1 MRRSRWLILS
11 VWLIVTLL
19 EWSGVHADCPNT
31 CSGHGTCTTKGNGY
45 FCSCYKGF
53 TGGDC
58 SRRSCPTGPA
68 WSDLAVSTDR
78 AHQLATCSNR
88 GSCDYVTGLCTC
100 DLGFSGL
107 ACNRMSCPN
116 DCGKHGECR
125 SMKLNAQRK
134 DKGLT
139 PAVVYNS
146 IWDSEMV
153 HGCVCEEGY
162 GGGDCSQRLCPTGD
176 DPLTG
181 ASTDS
186 LFGFQK
192 NEKQT
197 VFCAATSGTLTLSYR
212 GQTTARIDVLDNA
225 DTVYKKLNALHTLQT
240 VNVLFG
246 GTTTT
251 MCTADGN
258 MVTVEF
264 TQNFGPLPLLVG
276 DPSRLVHA
284 GIGMTP
290 KLAISKAEIGSKEN
304 EACSNRGRC
313 DLTSGVC
320 TCYVGYTTSNG
331 AGSPGDRGDCGATD
345 STVVAIIACPGETAC
360 SGHGYCSGAP
370 QFRCYCVAGFT
381 SGDCSVRTCPEGIAW
396 FDTPTADNRAHSMA
410 VCSSIG
416 VCDESIGACTC
427 PSPFEGA
434 ACERLSCPLGLE
446 PVCTGHGRCLT
457 MAELAL
463 EARNSLGDP
472 LSITYGSTPN
482 EPQTWDFNKIQGCI
496 CDKGFEGHDCA
507 RRSCPRGDDP
517 RTTGQTREVQIIRC
531 VYTALATF
539 TLSFRGKVSPVL
551 SSSMVAADMQA
562 SLASVSTIGDV
573 QVSYS
578 AGPNSGACM
587 LSTQPANII
596 SITFVSALGDLPPL
610 QVNADRNT
618 VLLPVFTINSDGIS
632 GSVRGTNENAE
643 CSNNGLCD
651 YNTGTCQ
658 CFDGMASSNGL
669 GGLGL
674 HADCGYLLPE
684 TIRLADV
691 AEI

>member
-1 MRRSRWLILS
+1 MNRSQWF
-11 VWLIVTLL
+11 VVVVFTVLL
-19 EWSGVHADCPNT
+19 EWQFVHGDCPNT

-58 SRRSCPTGPA
+58 SRRICPTGPA
-68 WSDLAVSTDR
+68 WNDIAVGTDR
-78 AHQLATCSNR
+78 AHQPAVCSNR
-88 GSCDYVTGLCTC
+88 GTC
-100 DLGFSGL
+100 DHATGVCICDVGFSGL

-116 DCGKHGECR
+116 DCGKHGECQ
-125 SMKLNAQRK
+125 SMKLHALRK
-134 DKGLT
+134 DKGLP

-146 IWDSEMV
+146 VWDSEMV

-162 GGGDCSQRLCPTGD
+162 GGGDCSDRLCPSGD

-181 ASTDS
+181 AATDT

-192 NEKQT
+192 NEKQI
-197 VFCAATSGTLTLSYR
+197 VFCAATSGTLTLSFR
-212 GQTTARIDVLDNA
+212 GKTTVRIDALDNA
-225 DTVYKKLNALHTLQT
+225 DVVSKKLNALHTLQN
-240 VNVLFG
+240 VNILFG
-246 GTTTT
+246 GNSTT

-258 MVTVEF
+258 MVIVEF

-276 DPSRLVHA
+276 DSSLLMHA

-290 KLAISKAEIGSKEN
+290 KLTISKPEVGSKEN

-320 TCYVGYTTSNG
+320 TCYVGYTTSDG
-331 AGSPGDRGDCGATD
+331 MGGPGDRGDCGATD
-345 STVVAIIACPGETAC
+345 SIIIACPGETAC
-360 SGHGYCSGAP
+360 SGHGYCSGPP
-370 QFRCYCVAGFT
+370 QFRCFCVAGFT

-396 FDTPTADNRAHSMA
+396 FDTPIGDNRAHSMA
-410 VCSSIG
+410 VCSGVG
-416 VCDESIGACTC
+416 VCDTSLGECTC
-427 PSPFEGA
+427 PAPFEGA
-434 ACERLSCPLGLE
+434 ACERLTCPPGSE
-446 PVCTGHGRCLT
+446 PVCNGHGRCLT

-472 LSITYGSTPN
+472 LSITYSSTPN
-482 EPQTWDFNKIQGCI
+482 DPRTWDFNKIQGCI
-496 CDKGFEGHDCA
+496 CDEGYEGHDCA

-517 RTTGQTREVQIIRC
+517 RTTGQTREVQTVRC

-551 SSSMVAADMQA
+551 SSNMFAADMKA
-562 SLASVSTIGDV
+562 ALATVPTIGDV

-578 AGPNSGACM
+578 AGPNSGACT
-587 LSTQPANII
+587 LSSQPANII
-596 SITFVSALGDLPPL
+596 SITFISALGDLPPL

-632 GSVRGTNENAE
+632 GSIRGTNENAE
-643 CSNNGLCD
+643 CSNNGVCD

-658 CFDGMASSNGL
+658 CFDGMATSDGL

-674 HADCGYLLPE
+674 RADCGYLVPD
-684 TIRLADV
+684 TMRLVDV
-691 AEI
+691 SEK

>member
-1 MRRSRWLILS
+1 MNRSRWF
-11 VWLIVTLL
+11 VVTAVLL
-19 EWSGVHADCPNT
+19 KWRFVYGDCPNT

-58 SRRSCPTGPA
+58 SRHTCPTGPA
-68 WSDLAVSTDR
+68 WNDVAVATDR
-78 AHQLATCSNR
+78 AHQPAVCSNR
-88 GSCDYVTGLCTC
+88 GTC
-100 DLGFSGL
+100 DLTTGMCICDVGFSGL

-116 DCGKHGECR
+116 DCGKHGECQ
-125 SMKLNAQRK
+125 SMKFHALRK
-134 DKGLT
+134 DKGLP
-139 PAVVYNS
+139 PAVVYSS

-162 GGGDCSQRLCPTGD
+162 GGGDCSDRLCPSGD

-197 VFCAATSGTLTLSYR
+197 VLCAATSGTLTLSFR
-212 GQTTARIDVLDNA
+212 GQTTVRIDALDNA
-225 DTVYKKLNALHTLQT
+225 DAVSKKLNALHTLQN
-240 VNVLFG
+240 VNILFG
-246 GTTTT
+246 GNSTT

-258 MVTVEF
+258 MVTIEF

-276 DPSRLVHA
+276 DSSLLMHA

-290 KLAISKAEIGSKEN
+290 KLTISKPEVGSKEN

-320 TCYVGYTTSNG
+320 SCYVGYTTSDG
-331 AGSPGDRGDCGATD
+331 MGSPGDRGDCGATD
-345 STVVAIIACPGETAC
+345 STIIACPGETAC
-360 SGHGYCSGAP
+360 SGHGFCSGPP
-370 QFRCYCVAGFT
+370 QFRCFCVAGHT

-396 FDTPTADNRAHSMA
+396 FDTPIGDNRAHSMA
-410 VCSSIG
+410 VCSGVG
-416 VCDESIGACTC
+416 VCEVSLGECTC
-427 PSPFEGA
+427 PAPFEGA
-434 ACERLSCPLGLE
+434 ACERLMCPPGSD
-446 PVCTGHGRCLT
+446 PVCNGHGRCLT

-472 LSITYGSTPN
+472 LSIMYGSTPN
-482 EPQTWDFNKIQGCI
+482 DPRTWDFNKIQGCI
-496 CDKGFEGHDCA
+496 CDEGFEGHDCA
-507 RRSCPRGDDP
+507 RRSCPLGDDP
-517 RTTGQTREVQIIRC
+517 RTTGQAREVQTIRC

-539 TLSFRGKVSPVL
+539 TLSFRGKASPLL
-551 SSSMVAADMQA
+551 SSNMLTADIKAA
-562 SLASVSTIGDV
+562 LATIGDV

-578 AGPNSGACM
+578 AGPNSGACT
-587 LSTQPANII
+587 LSSQPANII
-596 SITFVSALGDLPPL
+596 SITFISALGDLPPL

-618 VLLPVFTINSDGIS
+618 VLLPVFTIDSDGIS

-643 CSNNGLCD
+643 CSNNGVCD
-651 YNTGTCQ
+651 YSAGTCQ
-658 CFDGMASSNGL
+658 CFDGMATSNGL

-674 HADCGYLLPE
+674 RADCGYLVPE
-684 TIRLADV
+684 TVRLVDV
-691 AEI
+691 SEI

>member
-1 MRRSRWLILS
+1 MNRVGIL
-11 VWLIVTLL
+11 VVVCVVLAC
-19 EWSGVHADCPNT
+19 VHADCPNT
-31 CSGHGTCTTKGNGY
+31 CSDHGTCTTKGNGY
-45 FCSCYKGF
+45 LCSCYNGF

-58 SRRSCPTGPA
+58 SRRTCPTGPA
-68 WSDLAVSTDR
+68 WNDLAIATDR
-78 AHQLATCSNR
+78 AHQPVACSNR
-88 GSCDYVTGLCTC
+88 GTCDYTTGVCTC
-100 DLGFSGL
+100 DVGFSGL

-134 DKGLT
+134 DKGL
-139 PAVVYNS
+139 PPSVVYDS
-146 IWDSEMV
+146 VWDSNMV
-153 HGCVCEEGY
+153 HGCVCEDGY
-162 GGGDCSQRLCPTGD
+162 GGGDCSQRLCATGD

-197 VFCAATSGTLTLSYR
+197 VYCAATSGTLTLSYR
-212 GQTTARIDVLDNA
+212 GQTTVRIDALDNA
-225 DTVYKKLNALHTLQT
+225 DAVSKKLNALYTLQK
-240 VNVLFG
+240 VNVLFS
-246 GTTTT
+246 GTSTT

-276 DPSRLVHA
+276 DSSLLVHA

-290 KLAISKAEIGSKEN
+290 KLTISKSEVGSKEN

-320 TCYVGYTTSNG
+320 TCYVGYTTSDGMGN
-331 AGSPGDRGDCGATD
+331 PGDRCDCGATD
-345 STVVAIIACPGETAC
+345 STIIACPGDTAC
-360 SGHGYCSGAP
+360 SGHGFCSGAP
-370 QFRCYCVAGFT
+370 QFRCFCVAGWT

-396 FDTPTADNRAHSMA
+396 FDTPIADNRAHSTA
-410 VCSSIG
+410 VCSGIG
-416 VCDESIGACTC
+416 VCDVVLGECAC
-427 PSPFEGA
+427 PLPFEGA
-434 ACERLSCPLGLE
+434 ACERLMCPPGGDT
-446 PVCTGHGRCLT
+446 PCNGNGRCLT

-463 EARNSLGDP
+463 EARNYLGDP
-472 LSITYGSTPN
+472 LSVTYGSTPN
-482 EPQTWDFNKIQGCI
+482 NPLTWDFNKIQGCI
-496 CDKGFEGHDCA
+496 CDAGFEGHDCA

-517 RTTGQTREVQIIRC
+517 RTTGQAREVQTITC

-539 TLSFRGKVSPVL
+539 TLSFRGQVSPLL
-551 SSSMVAADMQA
+551 SSNMLASDLQAA
-562 SLASVSTIGDV
+562 LTSVSTIGNV

-578 AGPNSGACM
+578 AGPTSGACT
-587 LSTQPANII
+587 LSTQPANTI
-596 SITFVSALGDLPPL
+596 SITFISALGDLPPL
-610 QVNADRNT
+610 KVNPDRNT

-632 GSVRGTNENAE
+632 GSIRGTNENAE

-651 YNTGTCQ
+651 YSTGTCQ

-674 HADCGYLLPE
+674 RADCGFLVPE
-684 TIRLADV
+684 VDRLADV
-691 AEI
+691 TEI